1 MKKLSIALL
10 FAAITFSAS
19 AQRGGGGGFHG
30 GGGGFHGGGGFYHGG
45 GFYGPRVGFGI
56 GYPFYSPFYYPFG
69 YPYGYYGDNSRMPS
83 KLELQIQDI
92 KNDYK
97 QRIWDAKH
105 AKGIPRSERRK
116 YVAQLEHDRD
126 QAIIDA
132 QRAYFNSSKASSTTN
147 DNSSNSDNI
156 GYDSTTIDR
165 VDSTK

>member
-1 MKKLSIALL
+1 
-10 FAAITFSAS
+10 
-19 AQRGGGGGFHG
+19 
-30 GGGGFHGGGGFYHGG
+30 
-45 GFYGPRVGFGI
+45 
-56 GYPFYSPFYYPFG
+56 
-69 YPYGYYGDNSRMPS
+69 MPS

-126 QAIIDA
+126 QAIINA
-132 QRAYFNSSKASSTTN
+132 QKDYFNSIKT
-147 DNSSNSDNI
+147 SNSTINNSNNDNI
-156 GYDSTTIDR
+156 GYDSTTNNR

>member
-19 AQRGGGGGFHG
+19 AQRGGGGFHGG

-45 GFYGPRVGFGI
+45 GFYRQGIGIGFG
-56 GYPFYSPFYYPFG
+56 YPYFYSPFYYP
-69 YPYGYYGDNSRMPS
+69 YGYRMPS

-92 KNDYK
+92 KNDYN
-97 QRIWDAKH
+97 QRIRDAKH
-105 AKGIPRSERRK
+105 ARGIPRSERRK

-126 QAIIDA
+126 QAIINA
-132 QRAYFNSSKASSTTN
+132 QRDYFNSIKAN
-147 DNSSNSDNI
+147 DSSSNNDNI
-156 GYDSTTIDR
+156 GYDSTTNNR